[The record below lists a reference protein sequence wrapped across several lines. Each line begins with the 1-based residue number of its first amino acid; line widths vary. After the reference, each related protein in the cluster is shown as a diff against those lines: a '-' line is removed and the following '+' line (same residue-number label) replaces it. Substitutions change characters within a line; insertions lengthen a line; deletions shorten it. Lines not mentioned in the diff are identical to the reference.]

1 MTSNE
6 CTATPAWLSPWSR
19 NLMLLVGYG
28 LVVFS
33 VVMIRN
39 GIVSNDFTAIIEG
52 VGVGFVGWLISTLVP
67 DPVPDWPD
75 ATGASAN
82 ADAAAITMNL
92 DMIASFPDVIPLRRG
107 QRGHGLNRRAV

>member
-1 MTSNE
+1 MGNRRDFVE
-6 CTATPAWLSPWSR
+6 GWLSPWSR

-67 DPVPDWPD
+67 DPVPAPRKP
-75 ATGASAN
+75 
-82 ADAAAITMNL
+82 M
-92 DMIASFPDVIPLRRG
+92 R
-107 QRGHGLNRRAV
+107 RRAAMLARVGGHQLPH

>member
-1 MTSNE
+1 MGNKRDLVE
-6 CTATPAWLSPWSR
+6 GWLSPWSR

-67 DPVPDWPD
+67 DPVPAPRKP
-75 ATGASAN
+75 
-82 ADAAAITMNL
+82 M
-92 DMIASFPDVIPLRRG
+92 R
-107 QRGHGLNRRAV
+107 RRAAMLARVGGHQLPH